1 MKTIKR
7 LAICVLL
14 LLPLTSVNAQVVL
27 IRDIKCS
34 VPYPGCL
41 SHGDKIDVTFRYVS
55 KSKEGVR
62 IFVRPLSN
70 GQLTPNYAAEGSGL
84 YPEGNGS
91 GSGWFTIT
99 SGDVLVSHI
108 RIQAVSK
115 SGNVLYTQ
123 FKEVQYLFLTKLAS
137 KENSDSISNKSIV
150 IDRNI
155 LPNGDVEISYSDLS
169 KKRISEG
176 VSVIITPDGNKSSEM
191 TPYIF
196 VQPNTPPQLPEDSA
210 VLKWLEILNE
220 NLLNS
225 IRTLVGDKED
235 AVNHYLQNEKEVT
248 RDLYK
253 QIELRITYI
262 NHLLNEQKEL

>member
-14 LLPLTSVNAQVVL
+14 LLLITSVNAQVVL

-34 VPYPGCL
+34 VPSPGCL
-41 SHGDKIDVTFRYVS
+41 SHGDKIDVTFRYAS

-99 SGDVLVSHI
+99 SGDVLVSHV
-108 RIQAVSK
+108 RVQAVSK
-115 SGNVLYTQ
+115 SGDVLYTQ

-155 LPNGDVEISYSDLS
+155 LPNGDVEISYSDMS
-169 KKRISEG
+169 RKRISEG
-176 VSVIITPDGNKSSEM
+176 VSVIIKPDGSEQSKM
-191 TPYIF
+191 VPYIA
-196 VQPNTPPQLPEDSA
+196 VQPNIPPQLPDDSK
-210 VLKWLEILNE
+210 LRDWLEIQNE
-220 NLLNS
+220 NLLNT
-225 IRTLVGDKED
+225 ILILVGNNED
-235 AVNHYLQNEKEVT
+235 AVKSYLQNESEKT
-248 RDLYK
+248 RDLFEK
-253 QIELRITYI
+253 IGLRIECI
-262 NHLLNEQKEL
+262 NLLLNEQKK